1 VAEVAEVTEVAEA
14 MALEESG
21 KAEGAAAAM
30 AVSVEAAMESM
41 VVEEWWATVAA
52 MAPAMVVVTDA
63 VTALEETREVR
74 VVTTSSQ
81 PALRALRVAP
91 PAQWHPSP

>member
-52 MAPAMVVVTDA
+52 MAPAMVVTDA
-63 VTALEETREVR
+63 VTAQEETREAG
-74 VVTTSSQ
+74 VVATSSQ
-81 PALRALRVAP
+81 PALRELRDASPAP
-91 PAQWHPSP
+91 WHQSP

>member
-1 VAEVAEVTEVAEA
+1 MAEVTEVAEA

-30 AVSVEAAMESM
+30 VVSAEAAMESM

-52 MAPAMVVVTDA
+52 MAPAMVVTDA
-63 VTALEETREVR
+63 VTAQEETREAGAGA
-74 VVTTSSQ
+74 TSSQ
-81 PALRALRVAP
+81 PAPRELRDAP
-91 PAQWHPSP
+91 PAQWHQSP